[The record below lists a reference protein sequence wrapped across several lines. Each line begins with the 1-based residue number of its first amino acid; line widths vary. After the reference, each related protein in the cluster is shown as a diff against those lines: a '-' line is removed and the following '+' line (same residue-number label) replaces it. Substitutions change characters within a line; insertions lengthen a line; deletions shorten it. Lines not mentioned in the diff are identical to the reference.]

1 MNRRDFTFQMGAA
14 GALAAVPMGTAWAQ
28 LAPVEGKDYTRLQN
42 PVPVAGTKIE
52 VIEFFG
58 YWCPHCAAFEP
69 SLDAWVRKLP
79 ADVNFRR
86 IPVLFSPP
94 QETLRRLYFAL
105 EAMGAVPAMHGKVF
119 VAIHGNRQRLD
130 KEADIISL
138 ANANGVDGAK
148 LIETMKSFSI
158 SSKLS
163 QAKTLTQ
170 AYHIDGVPT
179 VAVSGRFTTSPG
191 QAGTNER
198 ALVVMDALIQRAR
211 QGK

>member
-1 MNRRDFTFQMGAA
+1 MNRRDFTFQLGAA
-14 GALAAVPMGTAWAQ
+14 GALAALPMGTAWAQ
-28 LAPVEGKDYTRLQN
+28 PAPVEGKDYTRLQN
-42 PVPVAGTKIE
+42 PVRVSGTKIE
-52 VIEFFG
+52 VLEFFG

-69 SLDAWVRKLP
+69 SLEAWVRKLP

-86 IPVLFSPP
+86 IPVLFSPT
-94 QETLRRLYFAL
+94 QEIYQRLYFAL
-105 EAMGAVPAMHGKVF
+105 EAMGAVEAMHGKVF
-119 VAIHGNRQRLD
+119 VAMHNNRQRLD
-130 KEADIISL
+130 KDAEIVTL

-158 SSKLS
+158 AAKLS
-163 QAKTLTQ
+163 QAKTLVQTYQ
-170 AYHIDGVPT
+170 IDGVPT
-179 VAVSGRFTTSPG
+179 VAVNGRFLTSPG